1 MKKSRLFAAACFAA
15 SALVALP
22 VQAETREECQA
33 MVEAAVDF
41 CSKNAAEVCFEAVNK
56 GDQFKKGELFIFVFD
71 FEGKSLANGG
81 IPAMIGKNMANAK
94 SADGQLFI
102 QEQIKV
108 AKGGGGWLEYDWMN
122 PATKKVQKKVSYV
135 KKVNDTFYL
144 GAGIHE

>member
-1 MKKSRLFAAACFAA
+1 MKTSAIAAAFCTAV
-15 SALVALP
+15 LALP
-22 VQAETREECQA
+22 VQAETRDECQA
-33 MVEAAVDF
+33 MVESAVDF
-41 CSKNAAEVCFEAVNK
+41 CTKNPADACFAAVNT

-81 IPAMIGKNMANAK
+81 IPAMVGKNMLNAK
-94 SADGQLFI
+94 SADGQPFI
-102 QEQIKV
+102 QKQIEV

-135 KKVNDTFYL
+135 KKVNDSFYL

>member
-1 MKKSRLFAAACFAA
+1 MKIPAIVAAFCAAA
-15 SALVALP
+15 LALP
-22 VQAETREECQA
+22 VQAESRDECQA
-33 MVEAAVDF
+33 MVESAVDF
-41 CSKNAAEVCFEAVNK
+41 CSKNPADACFAAVNT

-81 IPAMIGKNMANAK
+81 IPAMVGKNMLNAK
-94 SADGQLFI
+94 SADGQPFI
-102 QEQIKV
+102 QKQIEV

-135 KKVNDTFYL
+135 KKVNDSFYL